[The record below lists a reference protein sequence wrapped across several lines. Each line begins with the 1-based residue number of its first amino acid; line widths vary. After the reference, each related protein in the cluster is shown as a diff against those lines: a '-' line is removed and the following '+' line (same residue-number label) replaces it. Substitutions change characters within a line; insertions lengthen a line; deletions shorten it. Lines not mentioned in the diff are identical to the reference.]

1 MQYVIG
7 AKDYVSLQN
16 NQKKCPASVFGV
28 TLRLMKRL
36 HIILLVF
43 IAISIGL
50 LVSFMGNLSTYETI
64 ASARQKEGKS
74 VTIIAKLDNSQPIEY
89 NPVKDPNYLSFHIQ
103 DTLGNRAKVVY
114 HYGKP
119 YDMEKAERIVLKG
132 KMNGDVFEITQKD
145 GILIKCPSK
154 YKDDPAAARKNL
166 SQTQ

>member
-1 MQYVIG
+1 
-7 AKDYVSLQN
+7 
-16 NQKKCPASVFGV
+16 
-28 TLRLMKRL
+28 MKRT

-43 IAISIGL
+43 IALSIGL

-64 ASARQKEGKS
+64 ASARQKEGKN
-74 VTIIAKLDNSQPIEY
+74 VTIIARLDNSIPMEY
-89 NPVKDPNYLSFHIQ
+89 NPVKDPNYLSFYIV
-103 DTLGNRAKVVY
+103 DTLGGRSRVIY

-154 YKDDPAAARKNL
+154 YKNDPKTKKKTL
-166 SQTQ
+166 LKTQYRPWIMFVNN

>member
-1 MQYVIG
+1 MKELRC
-7 AKDYVSLQN
+7 KDYISYISIFFTWPQVLPLQI
-16 NQKKCPASVFGV
+16 
-28 TLRLMKRL
+28 MKRT

-64 ASARQKEGKS
+64 ASARQKEGKN
-74 VTIIAKLDNSQPIEY
+74 VTIIARLDNSRPMDY
-89 NPVKDPNYLSFHIQ
+89 NPVKDPNYLSFYIL
-103 DTLGNRAKVVY
+103 DTLGSSAKVIY

-132 KMNGDVFEITQKD
+132 KMNGDVFEITQKE

-154 YKDDPAAARKNL
+154 YKDDPETAKKNL
-166 SQTQ
+166 NKTE

>member
-1 MQYVIG
+1 
-7 AKDYVSLQN
+7 
-16 NQKKCPASVFGV
+16 
-28 TLRLMKRL
+28 MKRS

-64 ASARQKEGKS
+64 ASARQKEGKN
-74 VTIIAKLDNSQPIEY
+74 VTIIARLDPSIPMEY
-89 NPVKDPNYLSFHIQ
+89 NPVKDPNYLSFHII
-103 DTLGNRAKVVY
+103 DTLGERARVVY

-154 YKDDPAAARKNL
+154 YKDDPEAAKKSL
-166 SQTQ
+166 SKTQ